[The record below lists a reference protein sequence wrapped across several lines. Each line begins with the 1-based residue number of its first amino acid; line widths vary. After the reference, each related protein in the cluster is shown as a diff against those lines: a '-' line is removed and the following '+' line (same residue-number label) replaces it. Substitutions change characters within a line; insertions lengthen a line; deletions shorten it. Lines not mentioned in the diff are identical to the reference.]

1 MKYAEKRPP
10 RRTAKYAPTMRH
22 HSVLEDSREM
32 ILAELEQSKA
42 DRTEPHAKP
51 PRAAEF
57 ERAIAAV
64 KAGAVEV
71 RVKNAVYRVVGEQRP
86 RQYLI
91 TEDGRERVLEALR
104 SYGETAGG
112 KRAEEYAQAIEAI
125 DHGALV
131 VFVDGEM
138 YRVVED

>member
-1 MKYAEKRPP
+1 
-10 RRTAKYAPTMRH
+10 
-22 HSVLEDSREM
+22 M
-32 ILAELEQSKA
+32 ILAELEQSEA
-42 DRTEPHAKP
+42 DRTEPHGKP

-64 KAGAVEV
+64 KAGAAEV

-91 TEDGRERVLEALR
+91 TEDGRERILETLR
-104 SYGETAGG
+104 SYAETAGG
-112 KRAEEYAQAIEAI
+112 HRAEEYAQAIEAI
-125 DHGALV
+125 GYGALV